1 MTPLLCRM
9 LAAAAHRRAS
19 GQVPAVLHNLWSGE
33 THEFRADSA
42 GFTDAET
49 GQRAMVLGDDLVAV
63 GGIDLRIT
71 AIDDVAFAARIEPSG
86 ESVTGRAG
94 GGTSVTLHHGAAFHQ
109 YAVGQAA
116 A

>member
-9 LAAAAHRRAS
+9 LAAAAHHRAS
-19 GQVPAVLHNLWSGE
+19 GVVPALLHNLWSGE
-33 THEFRADSA
+33 THEFRREAD
-42 GFTDAET
+42 GFTDAQS
-49 GQRAMVLGDDLVAV
+49 GQRAVQTAPDTVAIGAV
-63 GGIDLRIT
+63 SLRFT

-94 GGTSVTLHHGAAFHQ
+94 GGASVTLHHGEAFHQ
-109 YAVGQAA
+109 FAVAQAA